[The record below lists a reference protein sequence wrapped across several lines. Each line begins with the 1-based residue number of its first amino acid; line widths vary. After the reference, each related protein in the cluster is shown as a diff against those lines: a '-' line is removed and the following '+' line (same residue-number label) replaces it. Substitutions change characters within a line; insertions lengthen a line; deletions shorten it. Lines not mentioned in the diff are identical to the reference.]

1 MRESLLARY
10 LITAIER
17 TNLVTRHLRGEV
29 DSSKKAIPTDQV
41 VNPDKERPSLEL
53 LLSLQRALESE
64 VAVLSTEIEKLT
76 NK

>member
-29 DSSKKAIPTDQV
+29 NTSKIENPTGQEK
-41 VNPDKERPSLEL
+41 PDKESLTLEVLIPL
-53 LLSLQRALESE
+53 LGALESE
-64 VAVLSTEIEKLT
+64 VEVLSTEIEKLT

>member
-1 MRESLLARY
+1 MSESLLARY

-29 DSSKKAIPTDQV
+29 NTSKTENPTVQEK
-41 VNPDKERPSLEL
+41 NPDKESLPL
-53 LLSLQRALESE
+53 DILIPLQRALESE
-64 VAVLSTEIEKLT
+64 VEVLSTEIEKLT

>member
-29 DSSKKAIPTDQV
+29 NTSKIENPTVQV
-41 VNPDKERPSLEL
+41 KPDKESLPL
-53 LLSLQRALESE
+53 DVLIPLQRALESE
-64 VAVLSTEIEKLT
+64 VEVLSTEIEKLT